1 MDEHRLVH
9 SKNLALIPVEQPFSS
24 FTFVDRRY
32 GKENPAIRR
41 LFSIARSHDALTLM
55 IEEIEPAGIISDEN
69 GEIKRYATD
78 YEMKG
83 LERISFW
90 RSDLATLGANIFRNK
105 DCIGYAILKHD
116 VVPSKRYDK
125 WHVFEA
131 VFEKYPDKHNCVP
144 NPMGYSV
151 VLGSGNISLEGLLYA
166 QQNTL
171 NKVCAQVA
179 LRSLIS
185 RIIRRDVS
193 YSEINE
199 LARKVSPKDFDPSKG
214 LSIERIQA
222 VLVGFKI
229 DFRDIDYNSTDDKY
243 RALHLYQKHIYA
255 GVESG
260 AGALLGFH
268 FTGPAIEI
276 MKFVEGRKAPKHII
290 PFYGHT
296 FNKDTWMPEADI
308 TYFRVGEKLGYIPS
322 ENWTSSFLGH
332 DDNFGPCFCVP
343 RLYISPDKVDYVV
356 ELLRPG
362 IKFGGAQAEALA
374 LSFLY
379 SVLNWR
385 NQQTGLP
392 QNTWLE
398 RLVYNA
404 QDDVQRIIFRAIT
417 VERDTYIRHLSTEK
431 DWDQN
436 SEDKPAI
443 DILRESLSNA
453 LWVVEV
459 SIPQLFPANERK
471 LGDIVLNGEITL
483 SDGQGNRS
491 PFLFMR
497 LPGYYFSAST
507 PGSSGPDFVTAP
519 SKLMS
524 HMPVIRLTETRL

>member
-1 MDEHRLVH
+1 MNEHRLVH
-9 SKNLALIPVEQPFSS
+9 SKNPALIPFEQSFSS
-24 FTFVDRRY
+24 FAFVDTRY
-32 GKENPAIRR
+32 GKENSATRR
-41 LFSIARSHDALTLM
+41 LFSIARSHGALTFM
-55 IEEIEPAGIISDEN
+55 IEAIEPAGIISDEN
-69 GEIKRYATD
+69 DEIKRYATD
-78 YEMKG
+78 YEMMG

-90 RSDLATLGANIFRNK
+90 RSTLATLGANTYPDK
-105 DCIGYAILKHD
+105 DCVGYAILKHD

-131 VFEKYPDKHNCVP
+131 VFEKYPDEHNCVP
-144 NPMGYSV
+144 NPMKYSV

-171 NKVCAQVA
+171 NKACAQVA

-185 RIIRRDVS
+185 RITRRDIS
-193 YSEINE
+193 YREIND
-199 LARKVSPKDFDPSKG
+199 LARQVSSQNFDPSNG
-214 LSIERIQA
+214 LSIEQIQA
-222 VLVGFKI
+222 VLKGFKI
-229 DFRDIDYNSTDDKY
+229 DFRDIDYISSGNEY
-243 RALHLYQKHIYA
+243 RTRNPYQKHIYG

-276 MKFVEGRKAPKHII
+276 MQFVEGRRAPRHII

-296 FNKDTWMPEADI
+296 FNRDTWMPEADI
-308 TYFRVGEKLGYIPS
+308 AYFRVGERFGYIPS

-343 RLYISPDKVDYVV
+343 RLYISSDTVDYVA

-362 IKFGGAQAEALA
+362 IKFGGTQAEVLA

-379 SVLNWR
+379 SVLNWL
-385 NQQTGLP
+385 NQTSFP
-392 QNTWLE
+392 QNAWLE

-404 QDDVQRIIFRAIT
+404 QRDVQSIILRAVAI
-417 VERDTYIRHLSTEK
+417 ERDTYIRHLSTEK

-436 SEDKPAI
+436 SEDKSAI
-443 DILRESLSNA
+443 DILRDSLPNA

-471 LGDIVLNGEITL
+471 LGDIVLNGQVAL

-491 PFLFMR
+491 PFLFVR
-497 LPGYYFSAST
+497 LPGCYFSVL
-507 PGSSGPDFVTAP
+507 SGPDFVTAP
-519 SKLMS
+519 SKLIS
-524 HMPVIRLTETRL
+524 HVPVIKLIESSL